1 MAVSA
6 QGYQGVQVENPG
18 IFRAS
23 TALLFLNLLDG
34 VFTTAYLQLNLAVEA
49 NPLMR
54 WAYSGSPLAF
64 MGLKLLAVQGGVVL
78 LWRSRERP
86 LAQWAMTAGAYIYG
100 ALVLWHLAFAARLAL
115 S

>member
-1 MAVSA
+1 MSVSA
-6 QGYQGVQVENPG
+6 QRFEVDAL
-18 IFRAS
+18 FRSSA
-23 TALLFLNLLDG
+23 ALLFFNLLDG

-54 WAYSGSPLAF
+54 WAYAGSPLAF

-78 LWRSRERP
+78 LWVNRDRP
-86 LAQWAMTAGAYIYG
+86 LAQWAMTAGASIYG
-100 ALVLWHLAFAARLAL
+100 LLVLWHLAFAARLAM